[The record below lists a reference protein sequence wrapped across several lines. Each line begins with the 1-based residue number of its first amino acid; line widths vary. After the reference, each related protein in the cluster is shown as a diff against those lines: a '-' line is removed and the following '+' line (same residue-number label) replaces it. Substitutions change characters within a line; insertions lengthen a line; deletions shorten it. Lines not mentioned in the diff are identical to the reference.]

1 MNLLLN
7 KHLISILLPN
17 MMKYIL
23 IFAVPR
29 RSPAQFI
36 SAIHDSELLP
46 LSVSTVTG
54 WLHQSNQSQVLP
66 FWTNLVVLPNENVKF
81 PEDDAFGTQN
91 SWTITLSQAAEPN
104 STRLTK
110 RPSSLAGSQEVPR
123 QPQQL
128 GRGQAIFQRPEH
140 WPESLLQFT
149 NHKLIFEGPVIT
161 VCLVQL
167 PDEGSRSHYE
177 EFFKDVLQSVDLN
190 PTIEIQASGTIE
202 ASTGNAAGSFDE
214 ALLLRCTSME
224 EFAAVLKSGWWN
236 ELVAT
241 HNLQSV
247 MSCSAQ
253 LVVQELGMP
262 DKGIGLDIYGGTW
275 KYGNLY
281 ERPGQDF
288 FG

>member
-104 STRLTK
+104 
-110 RPSSLAGSQEVPR
+110 
-123 QPQQL
+123 
-128 GRGQAIFQRPEH
+128 
-140 WPESLLQFT
+140 
-149 NHKLIFEGPVIT
+149 
-161 VCLVQL
+161 
-167 PDEGSRSHYE
+167 
-177 EFFKDVLQSVDLN
+177 
-190 PTIEIQASGTIE
+190 
-202 ASTGNAAGSFDE
+202 
-214 ALLLRCTSME
+214 
-224 EFAAVLKSGWWN
+224 
-236 ELVAT
+236 
-241 HNLQSV
+241 
-247 MSCSAQ
+247 
-253 LVVQELGMP
+253 
-262 DKGIGLDIYGGTW
+262 
-275 KYGNLY
+275 
-281 ERPGQDF
+281 
-288 FG
+288 